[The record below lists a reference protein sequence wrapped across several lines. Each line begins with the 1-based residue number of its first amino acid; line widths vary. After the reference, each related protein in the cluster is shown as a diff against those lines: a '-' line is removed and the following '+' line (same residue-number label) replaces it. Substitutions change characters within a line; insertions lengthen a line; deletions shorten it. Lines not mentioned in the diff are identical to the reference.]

1 MRGGKPIVP
10 RPDRNLALAGVAG
23 EAGGADVLI
32 EERFKLVVRR
42 HLVAL
47 AAFLVEP
54 DPLVSRRSDFERLNS
69 VST

>member
-1 MRGGKPIVP
+1 VRGDKTIVP

-47 AAFLVEP
+47 AASLV
-54 DPLVSRRSDFERLNS
+54 DPGPTSLPFAK
-69 VST
+69 